1 MQKSRASRWV
11 TSSRSGHRRKR
22 MLLIE
27 IRKELANEK
36 KYQFGTAF
44 CERHTSFKMEGGEE
58 IKQGRKG
65 KTEQDLS
72 SS

>member
-1 MQKSRASRWV
+1 
-11 TSSRSGHRRKR
+11 